1 MALQLMKERGIS
13 PWGGPSDKA
22 TAAERAIVE
31 QARSVPIAYNKTS
44 GGGAV
49 TAFGGGGT
57 YTASSSGSKSSTSKK
72 SGGSDPTGLGFLAKI
87 MKAQNKMISG
97 SSTSGSST
105 SGSSTSG
112 SSGSASSRP
121 SATLGTA
128 PKTPSP
134 PPPPVT
140 APPKVEV
147 MNSTEQSPG
156 QKIPIS
162 ETASHVPV
170 IPSAPRDASKITVL
184 GLPA

>member
-1 MALQLMKERGIS
+1 
-13 PWGGPSDKA
+13 
-22 TAAERAIVE
+22 
-31 QARSVPIAYNKTS
+31 
-44 GGGAV
+44 
-49 TAFGGGGT
+49 
-57 YTASSSGSKSSTSKK
+57 
-72 SGGSDPTGLGFLAKI
+72 

-97 SSTSGSST
+97 SSTSGL
-105 SGSSTSG
+105 
-112 SSGSASSRP
+112 SGSASSRP